1 MIGRFLVAIALLTAG
16 LAPRVAAAA
25 EPGDLQLVRLAPVP
39 QAAPR
44 GIASEPGLAETDIAL
59 YAEIFA
65 LERKGRFDRADE
77 LIGKIADRRLLGHVM
92 AERFLGPHYRA
103 PWAELAAWLRRYADH
118 PQAERIYALALKR
131 RPDGAP
137 PPPPPLRQGQVAA
150 IGDIAQSLAL
160 LKDGTSAER
169 KPSAEVESWRRKIAD
184 LVRAGEIDK
193 ARRMLAEPQVPA
205 GASAFD
211 RDLAAEIVAEGL
223 LRRGRPLEAM
233 KLAYPAATRSGARE
247 PELHWTT
254 GNAAWQAKEWA
265 IAARQFGMLANHA
278 KADDERRAAAAFW
291 SARASLAAGRPQV
304 VGMYLRQAANGAD
317 PFYAMLARAVLG
329 QDTTVPP
336 TGSTRR
342 LAALAMLQASAG
354 GSRALALGQIGEAE
368 LAMSEIRHLAPQADA
383 RLGSALD
390 WLAHELESADADET
404 ELELRRGAQGVFYP
418 LPRWKPRNGY
428 KIDRALVYAV
438 IHSESS
444 FDPRARS
451 RAGAIGLMQVLPET
465 AALLAKVGKTR
476 QPSVGELFEPET
488 NLRYGQAYLAYLMGK
503 PRFGDNLIYTIAAYN
518 AGPVRVEAW
527 IDAFGAKTD
536 PLAFIE
542 TIPVAETRS
551 YVKRVL
557 TAYWIYEA
565 RLERS
570 SPSLHALAEN
580 RWPRYP
586 KAAPSSKSA
595 PTKLAKSDARR

>member
-1 MIGRFLVAIALLTAG
+1 MIRVGFLAAALLALPLAAG
-16 LAPRVAAAA
+16 QPRAA
-25 EPGDLQLVRLAPVP
+25 EQGDIQLVRLSPVP

-44 GIASEPGLAETDIAL
+44 GIASEPGLSESDMAL
-59 YAEIFA
+59 YAELFA
-65 LERKGRFDRADE
+65 AQRKGRFERADD
-77 LIGKIADRRLLGHVM
+77 LIGRIEDRSLLGHVL

-103 PWAELAAWLRRYADH
+103 SWAELAAWLRSYGDH

-150 IGDIAQSLAL
+150 VGDIAQSLTL
-160 LKDGTSAER
+160 LKDGGSPDRAR
-169 KPSAEVESWRRKIAD
+169 AAKVETWRRKIAD
-184 LVRAGEIDK
+184 LVRAGETDK
-193 ARRMLAEPQVPA
+193 ARRLLADGQVPA
-205 GASAFD
+205 GASALD

-233 KLAYPAATRSGARE
+233 KLGYPAATRSGARE
-247 PELHWTT
+247 PELHWTV
-254 GNAAWQAKEWA
+254 GHAAWQAKEWA
-265 IAARQFGMLANHA
+265 VAARQFGALANHA

-291 SARASLAAGRPQV
+291 SARASLAAGRSQV

-329 QDTTVPP
+329 QDTSVPP

-342 LAALAMLQASAG
+342 LAALAMLRAHAG
-354 GSRALALGQIGEAE
+354 GARALALGQIGEVE

-390 WLAHELESADADET
+390 WLAHELESPDLRESD
-404 ELELRRGAQGVFYP
+404 LDLRRGAQGVFYP

-428 KIDRALVYAV
+428 RLDPALVYAV

-451 RAGAIGLMQVLPET
+451 RAGAVGLMQVLPET

-476 QPSVGELFEPET
+476 KPTVGELFEPDT
-488 NLRYGQAYLAYLMGK
+488 NLRYGQAYLAYLMAK

-527 IDAFGAKTD
+527 LDAFGANTD

-542 TIPVAETRS
+542 TIPVSETRS

-565 RLERS
+565 RLDRT

-586 KAAPSSKSA
+586 KRPASGRAGK
-595 PTKLAKSDARR
+595 AKPAKADAGR

>member
-1 MIGRFLVAIALLTAG
+1 
-16 LAPRVAAAA
+16 
-25 EPGDLQLVRLAPVP
+25 
-39 QAAPR
+39 
-44 GIASEPGLAETDIAL
+44 
-59 YAEIFA
+59 
-65 LERKGRFDRADE
+65 
-77 LIGKIADRRLLGHVM
+77 
-92 AERFLGPHYRA
+92 
-103 PWAELAAWLRRYADH
+103 
-118 PQAERIYALALKR
+118 
-131 RPDGAP
+131 
-137 PPPPPLRQGQVAA
+137 
-150 IGDIAQSLAL
+150 
-160 LKDGTSAER
+160 
-169 KPSAEVESWRRKIAD
+169 
-184 LVRAGEIDK
+184 
-193 ARRMLAEPQVPA
+193 
-205 GASAFD
+205 
-211 RDLAAEIVAEGL
+211 
-223 LRRGRPLEAM
+223 
-233 KLAYPAATRSGARE
+233 
-247 PELHWTT
+247 
-254 GNAAWQAKEWA
+254 
-265 IAARQFGMLANHA
+265 
-278 KADDERRAAAAFW
+278 
-291 SARASLAAGRPQV
+291 
-304 VGMYLRQAANGAD
+304 MYLRQAANGAD
-317 PFYAMLARAVLG
+317 PFYATLARAVLG

-354 GSRALALGQIGEAE
+354 GSRALALGQVGELD
-368 LAMSEIRHLAPQADA
+368 LAMSEVRHLAPQADA

-390 WLAHELESADADET
+390 WLAHELDSPDSDET

-428 KIDRALVYAV
+428 KLDPALVYAV

-451 RAGAIGLMQVLPET
+451 RAGAVGLMQVLPET

-476 QPSVGELFEPET
+476 KPSVGELFEPET
-488 NLRYGQAYLAYLMGK
+488 NLRYGQAYLAYLMAK

-551 YVKRVL
+551 YIKRVL

-586 KAAPSSKSA
+586 NAKAAGKPSK
-595 PTKLAKSDARR
+595 AKHVKADAGR

>member
-1 MIGRFLVAIALLTAG
+1 MIGRGLLALALLAAVLAPAG
-16 LAPRVAAAA
+16 LSAA

-44 GIASEPGLAETDIAL
+44 GIASEPGLGEADIAL
-59 YAEIFA
+59 YGEIFA
-65 LERKGRFDRADE
+65 LQRKGRFDRADE
-77 LIGKIADRRLLGHVM
+77 LIGKVADRRLLGHVL

-103 PWAELAAWLRRYADH
+103 SWAELAAWLRRYADH

-160 LKDGTSAER
+160 LKDGGKAER
-169 KPSAEVESWRRKIAD
+169 TRSAKTETWRRKIAD
-184 LVRAGEIDK
+184 LVRAGDVDK
-193 ARRMLAEPQVPA
+193 ARRMLAEAQVPA
-205 GASAFD
+205 AATALD

-223 LRRGRPLEAM
+223 LRRGRPLEAL

-247 PELHWTT
+247 PELHWTV
-254 GNAAWQAKEWA
+254 GHAAWQAREWA
-265 IAARQFGMLANHA
+265 IAARQFGALANHA

-336 TGSTRR
+336 TRSTRR

-354 GSRALALGQIGEAE
+354 GSRALALGQVGELD
-368 LAMSEIRHLAPQADA
+368 LAMSEVRHLAPQADA

-390 WLAHELESADADET
+390 WLAHELESPDSDET

-428 KIDRALVYAV
+428 KLDPALVYAV

-451 RAGAIGLMQVLPET
+451 RAGAVGLMQVLPET

-476 QPSVGELFEPET
+476 KPSVGELFEPET
-488 NLRYGQAYLAYLMGK
+488 NLRYGQAYLAYLMAK

-527 IDAFGAKTD
+527 IDAFGAKAD

-586 KAAPSSKSA
+586 NAKDTGKASK
-595 PTKLAKSDARR
+595 AKPAKADARR